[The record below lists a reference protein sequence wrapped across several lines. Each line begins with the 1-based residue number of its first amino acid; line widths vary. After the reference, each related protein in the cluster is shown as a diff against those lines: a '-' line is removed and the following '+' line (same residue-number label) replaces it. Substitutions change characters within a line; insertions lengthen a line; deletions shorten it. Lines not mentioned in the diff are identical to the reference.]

1 MSHKYGTCLLIVVR
15 LQHSHDQL
23 LDVFELVGR
32 VLTERE
38 GEREGGGTHTEQN
51 KQTVTMHYQTTRH
64 NTVVIVSGNVS
75 LSNNTTQHCCDR
87 VRKCLT

>member
-38 GEREGGGTHTEQN
+38 GEREGGGDTHRAEQTN
-51 KQTVTMHYQTTRH
+51 CYDA
-64 NTVVIVSGNVS
+64 
-75 LSNNTTQHCCDR
+75 LSNNTTQHCCDC
-87 VRKCLT
+87 VRKCLTIKQHDTTLL